1 MPPFRVASLRTGI
14 GAPAL
19 EARGANVL
27 RSQLQIAQ
35 RAHEAAAPV
44 AASLK
49 RLVRMKE
56 ACRLVRNGGRCICL
70 LPDNGPEADL

>member
-1 MPPFRVASLRTGI
+1 MSPFGFAAVQPGI
-14 GAPAL
+14 GTPAL

-35 RAHEAAAPV
+35 RTHESPASL

-49 RLVRMKE
+49 SLVRMKE
-56 ACRLVRNGGRCICL
+56 ARCLVR
-70 LPDNGPEADL
+70 